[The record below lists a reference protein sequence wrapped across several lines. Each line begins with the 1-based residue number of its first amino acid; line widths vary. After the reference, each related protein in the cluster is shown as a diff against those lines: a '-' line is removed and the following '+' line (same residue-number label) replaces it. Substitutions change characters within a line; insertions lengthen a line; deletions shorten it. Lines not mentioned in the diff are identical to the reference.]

1 MATPNQSS
9 VMYYPG
15 YSQETVIENL
25 VWKTI
30 SSITQAYPMVVTTTT
45 DHHYVAGMRVRFNI
59 PVMFGMVQ
67 LNGVES
73 QVLSITNN
81 TLTVNVDSSNF
92 GLFAYPSPLPEAYTP
107 PVVVPNSSG
116 PYLPPLLLPFGNQ
129 DSFEGVEYNNGLI
142 NNPINGN

>member
-25 VWKTI
+25 VWKAISTI
-30 SSITQAYPMVVTTTT
+30 SNSYPMIVTTIQ
-45 DHHYVAGMRVRFNI
+45 DHHYRAGMRVRFNI
-59 PVMFGMVQ
+59 PGMFGMVQ
-67 LNGVES
+67 LNSVES

-92 GLFAYPSPLPEAYTP
+92 TPFAYPSPLPEAYTP
-107 PVVVPNSSG
+107 PVVVPDASG
-116 PYLPPLLLPFGNQ
+116 AYLPPLPLPYGNQ

-142 NNPINGN
+142 NDPINGM